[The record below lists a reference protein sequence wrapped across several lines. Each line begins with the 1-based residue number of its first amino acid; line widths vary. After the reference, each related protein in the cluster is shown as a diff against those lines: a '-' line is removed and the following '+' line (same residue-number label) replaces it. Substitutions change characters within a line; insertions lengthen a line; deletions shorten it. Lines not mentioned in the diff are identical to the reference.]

1 MEDGSVINDLSF
13 EPIENSIGVR
23 QLDAN
28 MSVMHKESG
37 LCHYIWA
44 RGFPNSESQVSQTH
58 LDSEETFSMIP
69 KARAWCF
76 YLLSEETLEGWVC
89 SDQTQ
94 EAL

>member
-37 LCHYIWA
+37 LCHYIWV

-58 LDSEETFSMIP
+58 LDSEDTFSMIL
-69 KARAWCF
+69 KARAWSLEQERRINASCV
-76 YLLSEETLEGWVC
+76 LLSSLRGNI
-89 SDQTQ
+89 
-94 EAL
+94 

>member
-28 MSVMHKESG
+28 MSVMQYKESG

-44 RGFPNSESQVSQTH
+44 RGFLILNPRLAKHT
-58 LDSEETFSMIP
+58 
-69 KARAWCF
+69 
-76 YLLSEETLEGWVC
+76 
-89 SDQTQ
+89 
-94 EAL
+94 